1 VSTNFSYNPQYHF
14 YADPC
19 GEVELFVGTDRLTRE
34 DSDSRSS

>member
-1 VSTNFSYNPQYHF
+1 MSTNFNYNSQCHY

-19 GEVELFVGTDRLTRE
+19 GEVELFVGTDRLIRE